1 MHPAQQPSSAALAN
15 IAEFQR
21 LYFLS
26 PLSPSSPLSPQR
38 PKYNNSAEQR
48 VYIQNPWPI
57 NTTEIGP
64 AKSSAQKLHELHSTP
79 ANGTAYLE
87 WGLARLKE
95 TYFYGQC
102 DAFASVVTSLVVAQG
117 SHFVP
122 VGALVEICTVVKTPV
137 SGHTFVL
144 LNRDQ
149 NGTLANSASWGAD
162 AVIIDP
168 WYALQVDC
176 PAAFSPLDV
185 HGANFIAWAL
195 QLKGFKATAA
205 GVFVVGNYPS
215 IKLPLK
221 YR

>member
-1 MHPAQQPSSAALAN
+1 MAPKTTAPYDNSAA
-15 IAEFQR
+15 QG
-21 LYFLS
+21 
-26 PLSPSSPLSPQR
+26 
-38 PKYNNSAEQR
+38 

-57 NTTEIGP
+57 NTTHIGP
-64 AKSSAQKLHELHSTP
+64 AKSSTQKLHELHSGPTT
-79 ANGTAYLE
+79 GTDYLT
-87 WGLARLKE
+87 WGLARLNG

-117 SHFVP
+117 SHFP
-122 VGALVEICTVVKTPV
+122 AGSLAEICTVVKTSV

-144 LNRDQ
+144 VNRDQ
-149 NGTLANSASWGAD
+149 NGSLADSGSWGTD

-168 WYALQVDC
+168 WYALQMGC

-185 HGANFIAWAL
+185 HGAGFIAWAL

-205 GVFVVGNYPS
+205 GAFTVGIYPS
-215 IKLPLK
+215 VKLPQK